1 VSAIHA
7 EGLRKSYGL
16 QIAVDGVSLSVERGE
31 VFGFLGPNG
40 AGKTTTIKILTT
52 LLPAT
57 GGSARVLGFDVK
69 KDGMKIRRRIGLV
82 QQQPSGEYQLRVDE
96 QMELYGLVWDVP
108 KTERK
113 KRVEALL
120 NTFDLQSHR
129 RQRWAELSIGTR
141 RRLQVAR
148 EFMHDMDLLFLD
160 EPTLG
165 LDPIARRAT
174 LNMIKKRVKEGLT
187 VFFTTHILDEVE
199 YLCNRVAII
208 NNGKIV
214 AVETPKD
221 LKEKFGGLQTVEA
234 IVEGDNLEPLLRDL
248 RSVDGV
254 SEVRVDEGQ
263 TIKIDTSDSSEIF
276 KTIMGLAEKNGLR
289 IVQLNL
295 REPTLEQAFVR
306 IVEKNR

>member
-1 VSAIHA
+1 MSAIHA

>member
-1 VSAIHA
+1 MSAIHA

-254 SEVRVDEGQ
+254 SEIRVDEGQ

>member
-148 EFMHDMDLLFLD
+148 EFMHDMDMLFLD

>member
-1 VSAIHA
+1 
-7 EGLRKSYGL
+7 
-16 QIAVDGVSLSVERGE
+16 
-31 VFGFLGPNG
+31 
-40 AGKTTTIKILTT
+40 
-52 LLPAT
+52 
-57 GGSARVLGFDVK
+57 
-69 KDGMKIRRRIGLV
+69 MKIRRRIGLV

>member
-1 VSAIHA
+1 MSAIHA

-234 IVEGDNLEPLLRDL
+234 IVEGDNLEPLVGEL

>member
-1 VSAIHA
+1 MSAIHA

-31 VFGFLGPNG
+31 VFG
-40 AGKTTTIKILTT
+40 
-52 LLPAT
+52 PAT

>member
-1 VSAIHA
+1 MSAIHA

-306 IVEKNR
+306 IVERNR